1 MIAVFRHNFAICVF
15 TSMLFLAFG
24 LKTSF
29 SLGSKWSAV
38 YLAMEDEVP
47 SEEDQNAKE
56 EKTNRSVKKM
66 WYFEMPEINQS
77 SVKDPIAWEAH
88 NKVYLLAIIS
98 EPPISIPTE
107 PPEMISVLFY
117 V

>member
-1 MIAVFRHNFAICVF
+1 
-15 TSMLFLAFG
+15 
-24 LKTSF
+24 
-29 SLGSKWSAV
+29 
-38 YLAMEDEVP
+38 
-47 SEEDQNAKE
+47 
-56 EKTNRSVKKM
+56 M